1 MIEKYNPRK
10 RWYKCLAMV
19 LVIAMS
25 VSLLSGCGQKG
36 TETQTDPAAQ
46 TEQAAGQK
54 VVEDGVQSAAST
66 LAKRSEETED
76 LLEQLGRAAE
86 KEDAGE
92 MHTLAHALSDKLTET
107 KEDTKQWLAAQQE
120 MAKDLSGDAAK
131 TLEER
136 QKVFEQELEAGE
148 KEAEETLNKLG
159 EALEK
164 GDMEEV
170 SAEAAR
176 LQELLVKK
184 EEPKTYGDT
193 LPGEVPVNEAE
204 EQAYEEEKPE
214 DTKAQE
220 TSEDS
225 DNAAAISLS
234 ADEEQKLLVTEG
246 DTALNERIKQKAE
259 ELGTPLAVYNY
270 LKNNIGYEYYYGS
283 RKGAAGTLDAMGGND
298 LDQASLLIAMLRH
311 LGYPAQYVR
320 GDILLTE
327 EQALSLTGADTF
339 RQAADVLAANGTPV
353 TRLTRGEEIVYIR
366 MEHVWVRAYIP
377 YTDYRGAGNAGG
389 DSLWID
395 LDTGIKAYEA
405 ADNIYDTLEEQG
417 FSEEAETAARAG
429 NVEQMESLLEQWQE
443 KLESQDLSET
453 YARKRIIR
461 QEELS
466 YLPLSLQYS
475 VEKESRTFEQVA
487 DTEKDRVS
495 FEVNGE
501 VLAGFA
507 ASELQGKNILLSF
520 RPASGADQAIY
531 DSYGSIFDVPAYAVY
546 MKPVLLIDNEVA
558 AEGESYLESTLGT
571 KGSLTINLTSGGRN
585 ASVSNDITTG
595 SMYAVTLDSQT
606 ITAEELQSVYD
617 EAAALKDSVTEDNV
631 YSEGYLGKLLA
642 LAGKLYFVQVDIAD
656 TMAADM
662 YDVVSTRSLSE
673 GITGYE
679 VRTSSLYGRI
689 TSLSEGSLYIDVD
702 TDSHGVVSLD
712 GEEDVTREY
721 MSSTGMMSSL
731 YESTVWEEL
740 TGYESVSTISILAKA
755 QEENVEVL
763 LLSSL
768 NMDTELEKLNTDEAT
783 RQTVINA
790 VNSGKVVTI
799 PAEEITIGNWTG
811 TGYIVTNP
819 ETGAGEYMISGGLNG
834 GSTKFILGLEELL
847 TTVGSA
853 VALAGL
859 IVALA
864 GALSGFLLVGC
875 VALLLAAW
883 FVVNYLMWTNYMEY
897 AFNDNP
903 EAKEISEAE
912 LAILIIY
919 TIILQVVVIPYVPQE
934 NQKPG
939 GEEGDIGTNAA
950 SRYGI
955 DIDNL
960 NFSDTV
966 QNHTGRP
973 YQDYKSL
980 INEIIESK
988 PPIADP
994 QGTSALYW
1002 EVDGSF
1008 NGSNGIYEL
1017 LIDPES
1023 NTVWHFLFR
1032 KY

>member
-1 MIEKYNPRK
+1 
-10 RWYKCLAMV
+10 
-19 LVIAMS
+19 
-25 VSLLSGCGQKG
+25 
-36 TETQTDPAAQ
+36 
-46 TEQAAGQK
+46 
-54 VVEDGVQSAAST
+54 
-66 LAKRSEETED
+66 
-76 LLEQLGRAAE
+76 
-86 KEDAGE
+86 
-92 MHTLAHALSDKLTET
+92 
-107 KEDTKQWLAAQQE
+107 
-120 MAKDLSGDAAK
+120 
-131 TLEER
+131 
-136 QKVFEQELEAGE
+136 
-148 KEAEETLNKLG
+148 
-159 EALEK
+159 
-164 GDMEEV
+164 
-170 SAEAAR
+170 
-176 LQELLVKK
+176 
-184 EEPKTYGDT
+184 
-193 LPGEVPVNEAE
+193 
-204 EQAYEEEKPE
+204 
-214 DTKAQE
+214 
-220 TSEDS
+220 
-225 DNAAAISLS
+225 
-234 ADEEQKLLVTEG
+234 
-246 DTALNERIKQKAE
+246 
-259 ELGTPLAVYNY
+259 
-270 LKNNIGYEYYYGS
+270 
-283 RKGAAGTLDAMGGND
+283 
-298 LDQASLLIAMLRH
+298 
-311 LGYPAQYVR
+311 
-320 GDILLTE
+320 
-327 EQALSLTGADTF
+327 
-339 RQAADVLAANGTPV
+339 
-353 TRLTRGEEIVYIR
+353 
-366 MEHVWVRAYIP
+366 
-377 YTDYRGAGNAGG
+377 
-389 DSLWID
+389 
-395 LDTGIKAYEA
+395 
-405 ADNIYDTLEEQG
+405 
-417 FSEEAETAARAG
+417 
-429 NVEQMESLLEQWQE
+429 
-443 KLESQDLSET
+443 
-453 YARKRIIR
+453 
-461 QEELS
+461 
-466 YLPLSLQYS
+466 
-475 VEKESRTFEQVA
+475 
-487 DTEKDRVS
+487 
-495 FEVNGE
+495 
-501 VLAGFA
+501 
-507 ASELQGKNILLSF
+507 
-520 RPASGADQAIY
+520 
-531 DSYGSIFDVPAYAVY
+531 
-546 MKPVLLIDNEVA
+546 
-558 AEGESYLESTLGT
+558 
-571 KGSLTINLTSGGRN
+571 
-585 ASVSNDITTG
+585 
-595 SMYAVTLDSQT
+595 
-606 ITAEELQSVYD
+606 
-617 EAAALKDSVTEDNV
+617 
-631 YSEGYLGKLLA
+631 
-642 LAGKLYFVQVDIAD
+642 
-656 TMAADM
+656 M

-702 TDSHGVVSLD
+702 TDSHGVVSLN
-712 GEEDVTREY
+712 GEEDAPREY